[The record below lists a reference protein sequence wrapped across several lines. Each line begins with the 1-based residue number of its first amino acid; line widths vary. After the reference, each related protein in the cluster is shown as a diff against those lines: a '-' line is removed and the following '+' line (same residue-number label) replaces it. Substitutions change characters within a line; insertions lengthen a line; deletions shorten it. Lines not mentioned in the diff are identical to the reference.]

1 VCEYTIGVLGYCADP
16 NDQTEFP
23 FTLIT
28 TLSKAF
34 KIFDRPQTHQSVAPK
49 QMNRY
54 QFCVRSNKT
63 DVAAQLL
70 SWTSA
75 SSCPNSYANLQMV
88 VSKTNIDANY
98 NDYVWRVTGGSGFLD
113 TIYLLV
119 TDPNVR
125 AGSCKL
131 SSIILIYFYFR
142 NYLKIT

>member
-1 VCEYTIGVLGYCADP
+1 MCEYTIGVLGYCAGG
-16 NDQTEFP
+16 NQTEFP

-70 SWTSA
+70 SWTS
-75 SSCPNSYANLQMV
+75 SYSCPNSYANLQMV
-88 VSKTNIDANY
+88 VSKSNMDADY
-98 NDYVWRVTGGSGFLD
+98 NDYVWRMSATNIDQAL
-113 TIYLLV
+113 ILLNSDV
-119 TDPNVR
+119 NTR
-125 AGSCKL
+125 AGSCNNFNKNDYYH
-131 SSIILIYFYFR
+131 SSIIYRLS
-142 NYLKIT
+142 